1 MLRIFLIT
9 LYTFVF
15 SAVSYA
21 QQDPSEQVN
30 ELISAEYNMSVL
42 AKNRGI
48 FTAYKTYSD
57 EYTTFFVPAPTN
69 ALSYLN
75 GKPKLPDVITWKPIY
90 AKVSKS
96 NEWGFTTGPIHWQS
110 VGYSK
115 KFGEYLCLWKR
126 DRKGEWKIA
135 YRAISE
141 HGQPT
146 GDVNTIFESPINNK
160 FRKLRSKARIKQRED
175 IIFSTDQLFSTILKA
190 DNLTAFNEFLAEG
203 ARTYIPAYN
212 PVVGLEKIKSF
223 LKKQE
228 ITIESSTVEKV
239 DRTYSGELAY
249 SSGEAIIRQGN
260 EQINCHY
267 IRIWEVQE
275 DAKWKVV
282 VDMYF
287 KK

>member
-1 MLRIFLIT
+1 MLRIFLVT
-9 LYTFVF
+9 LYTVVF
-15 SAVSYA
+15 SSASYA
-21 QQDPSEQVN
+21 QQDLSEQVN
-30 ELISAEYNMSVL
+30 ELISAEYNMSAL

-48 FTAYKTYSD
+48 LTAYKTYSD
-57 EYTTFFVPAPTN
+57 EYTTFFVPAPTS
-69 ALSYLN
+69 AVSYLN
-75 GKPKLPDVITWKPIY
+75 GKPKLPDVVTWKPVY

-110 VGYSK
+110 VGYNK
-115 KFGEYLCLWKR
+115 KYGEYLCLWKR

-141 HGQPT
+141 HGKPAEN
-146 GDVNTIFESPINNK
+146 VNTVFESPINNK

-190 DNLTAFNEFLAEG
+190 DNSTAFNEFLNDG
-203 ARTYIPAYN
+203 ARIYIPSYS
-212 PVVGLEKIKSF
+212 PVIGLRDIKSF
-223 LKKQE
+223 LKKQK
-228 ITIESSTVEKV
+228 ITIESTVERV
-239 DRTYSGELAY
+239 DRSYSGELAY
-249 SSGEAIIRQGN
+249 SNGGAVITQGN
-260 EQINCHY
+260 EKINCHY

>member
-15 SAVSYA
+15 SAMSYA
-21 QQDPSEQVN
+21 QQDLSEQVN

-42 AKNRGI
+42 AKNRGLLA
-48 FTAYKTYSD
+48 AYKTYSD
-57 EYTTFFVPAPTN
+57 EYTTFFVPAPIN
-69 ALSYLN
+69 AFSYLD
-75 GKPKLPDVITWKPIY
+75 GKPKLPDVMTWKPIY

-96 NEWGFTTGPIHWQS
+96 NEWGFTTGPIDWQS

-126 DRKGEWKIA
+126 DRKGVWKIA

-141 HGQPT
+141 HGKPR
-146 GDVNTIFESPINNK
+146 GDVNTIFESPTNNK

-190 DNLTAFNEFLAEG
+190 DNLTAFNEFLSAD
-203 ARTYIPAYN
+203 ARIYIPSYN
-212 PVVGLEKIKSF
+212 PIVGLKNIKS
-223 LKKQE
+223 LLNKQE
-228 ITIESSTVEKV
+228 ITIESSSVEKV

-249 SSGEAIIRQGN
+249 SSGEAIIRKGN

-267 IRIWEVQE
+267 IRIWEVQA